1 MSPTLRWVWIAAMR
15 RARHCALLISVL
27 LVIQG
32 CAATRSLTGPDP
44 ADPDVRVPA
53 VAYRSVLRDRR
64 DVLPVE
70 PSPWTAGDP
79 SRPGKEK
86 P

>member
-15 RARHCALLISVL
+15 RARHWTLLISVL

-32 CAATRSLTGPDP
+32 CAVTRSLTGPDP

-53 VAYRSVLRDRR
+53 VAYRSVLSDRR
-64 DVLPVE
+64 DIAPVE
-70 PSPWTAGDP
+70 PSPWTARDP
-79 SRPGKEK
+79 SRSGKEK

>member
-44 ADPDVRVPA
+44 ADQDVRVPA
-53 VAYRSVLRDRR
+53 VSYRSVLNDRR
-64 DVLPVE
+64 DSAPVE
-70 PSPWTAGDP
+70 PSPWTVRDP
-79 SRPGKEK
+79 SRSGKEK

>member
-1 MSPTLRWVWIAAMR
+1 MR

-53 VAYRSVLRDRR
+53 VAYRSVLTDRR
-64 DVLPVE
+64 DIAPVE
-70 PSPWTAGDP
+70 PAPWTVRDP
-79 SRPGKEK
+79 SRSGKEK

>member
-1 MSPTLRWVWIAAMR
+1 MSPTLRWVWITATR
-15 RARHCALLISVL
+15 RASRALLISVL

-64 DVLPVE
+64 NVLPVE

-79 SRPGKEK
+79 SRSGKEK